1 MMSYDG
7 ASYLKGLPQKSEFQM
22 VSIKQG
28 AIWVSPGL
36 SFVLGSGG
44 VAAMCLVILILRAS
58 EGLLSYECQVVEC

>member
-1 MMSYDG
+1 MMSHDG

-22 VSIKQG
+22 VSIKQD

-44 VAAMCLVILILRAS
+44 VAAMCLVILILRAR
-58 EGLLSYECQVVEC
+58 EGLLSNECQSAEC